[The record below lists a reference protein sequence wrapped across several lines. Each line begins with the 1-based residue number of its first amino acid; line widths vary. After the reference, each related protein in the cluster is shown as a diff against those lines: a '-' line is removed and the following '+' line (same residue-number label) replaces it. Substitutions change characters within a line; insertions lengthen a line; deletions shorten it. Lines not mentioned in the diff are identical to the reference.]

1 MAKEIELEIKI
12 DRNGKINAVPKGT
25 VGTECLDLLK
35 FLDKINGAK
44 NIITEFN
51 EDLRKKN
58 NLEETIE
65 NKLN

>member
-12 DRNGKINAVPKGT
+12 DKNGKINAVPKGT

-35 FLDKINGAK
+35 FLDTLNGAK

-51 EDLRKKN
+51 EDLRKIN
-58 NLEETIE
+58 NSQENIK